1 MFFYTLPCTPIRNAR
16 HDFLRKLV
24 RGRSGGSREI
34 DLFDGKKISRSQA
47 KHVSQKDGNEASV
60 INKGRKVINGF
71 QDFWG
76 KQKFESGIE
85 NRQKEF
91 VR

>member
-1 MFFYTLPCTPIRNAR
+1 MLGTIFFESSYEEGAVDREKLT
-16 HDFLRKLV
+16 FLTV
-24 RGRSGGSREI
+24 
-34 DLFDGKKISRSQA
+34 KKISRSQA